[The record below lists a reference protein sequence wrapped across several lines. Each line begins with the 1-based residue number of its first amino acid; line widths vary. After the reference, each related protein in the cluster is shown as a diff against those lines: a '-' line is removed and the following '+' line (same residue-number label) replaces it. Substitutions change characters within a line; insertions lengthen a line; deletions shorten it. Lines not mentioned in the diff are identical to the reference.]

1 MFDMN
6 SMMGKIKEAQQQMQE
21 AQKKLDH
28 ITETAES
35 GGGMVK
41 ATVNGHKKVISIEI
55 DPEIVS
61 KEDKK
66 LMEDLT
72 VAAINL
78 AIDKVDIKAKELM
91 QSSVMN
97 GMPNI
102 PGFDLNN
109 FKF

>member
-1 MFDMN
+1 MN
-6 SMMGKIKEAQQQMQE
+6 SMMGKVKEAQEKMQE
-21 AQKKLDH
+21 AQKQLNH
-28 ITETAES
+28 IQETAES

-41 ATVNGHKKVISIEI
+41 ATVNGHKKVLSIEI
-55 DPEIVS
+55 DPAIVS
-61 KEDKK
+61 PEDKK
-66 LMEDLT
+66 LIEDLT

-78 AIDKVDIKAKELM
+78 AIEKVDVKSKELM
-91 QSSVMN
+91 QSSVMG

>member
-6 SMMGKIKEAQQQMQE
+6 NLMGKVKEAQEKMQE
-21 AQKKLDH
+21 AQKNLDK
-28 ITETAES
+28 ISETAES

-55 DPEIVS
+55 DPDIIS

-66 LMEDLT
+66 LIEDLT

-78 AIDKVDIKAKELM
+78 AIDKVDVKAKDLM
-91 QSSVMN
+91 QSSVMD

-102 PGFDLNN
+102 PGFDLSNL
-109 FKF
+109 KF

>member
-6 SMMGKIKEAQQQMQE
+6 NLMGKVKEAQEKMKLAQLELEKTIETGE
-21 AQKKLDH
+21 A
-28 ITETAES
+28 

-41 ATVNGHKKVISIEI
+41 ATVNGQKKVVKIEI
-55 DPEIVS
+55 DPDIIS
-61 KEDKK
+61 KEDQT
-66 LMEDLT
+66 LIQDLT
-72 VAAINL
+72 VAAVNI
-78 AIDKVDIKAKELM
+78 AIAKIDVKSKEIM
-91 QSSVMN
+91 KDNMMG

>member
-6 SMMGKIKEAQQQMQE
+6 NMMGKIKEAQEKMQE

-28 ITETAES
+28 ISESAES

-41 ATVNGHKKVISIEI
+41 ATVNGHKKVMSIEI
-55 DPEIVS
+55 DVDIIS
-61 KEDKK
+61 KDDKK
-66 LMEDLT
+66 LIEDLT
-72 VAAINL
+72 VAAVNL
-78 AIDKVDIKAKELM
+78 AIDKVDVKAKELM
-91 QSSVMN
+91 QSSVMG